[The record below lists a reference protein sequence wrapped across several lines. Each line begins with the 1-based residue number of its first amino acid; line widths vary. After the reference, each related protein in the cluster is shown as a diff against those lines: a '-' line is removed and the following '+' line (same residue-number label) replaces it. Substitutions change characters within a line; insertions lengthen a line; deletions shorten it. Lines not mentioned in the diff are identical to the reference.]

1 MTGNVLRTDSFSI
14 NEILIEDVGISVNSL
29 FFNEHLLIYRVLV
42 HYRNKTDSKLNICYD
57 RNKYV
62 KVMEILYRIILKT

>member
-1 MTGNVLRTDSFSI
+1 MTGNVLRTDSFPI

-42 HYRNKTDSKLNICYD
+42 RYQYFIAIKQ
-57 RNKYV
+57 
-62 KVMEILYRIILKT
+62 